1 MLRGRYY
8 GIIVGLRRRYLE
20 AGAPG
25 GRRIN
30 EHHVLGAFCGG
41 LLHCLVQEAMD
52 AVDANEM
59 ADQVE
64 AEQQSIRMSA

>member
-1 MLRGRYY
+1 MACCITWL
-8 GIIVGLRRRYLE
+8 
-20 AGAPG
+20 
-25 GRRIN
+25 
-30 EHHVLGAFCGG
+30 
-41 LLHCLVQEAMD
+41 QEAMD